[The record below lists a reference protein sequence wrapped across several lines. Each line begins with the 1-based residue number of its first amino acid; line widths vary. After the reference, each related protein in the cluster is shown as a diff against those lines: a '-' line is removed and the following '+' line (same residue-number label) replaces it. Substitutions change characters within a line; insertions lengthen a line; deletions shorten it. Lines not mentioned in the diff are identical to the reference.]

1 MEWTES
7 SKHPECSKC
16 LEMGNQ
22 FKSIICCSRGEL
34 IQTKRLYLNMRRG
47 IAAAFKCFCFR
58 RLTWRIMSAD
68 QRRLVVQIL
77 QPSVR
82 RLACHLENVSSR
94 L

>member
-22 FKSIICCSRGEL
+22 FKSIICCGRGEL

-47 IAAAFKCFCFR
+47 ISFKMLLFQEVDLEDYVSRPEKISCADIAAICQEAG
-58 RLTWRIMSAD
+58 MSLGE
-68 QRRLVVQIL
+68 R
-77 QPSVR
+77 
-82 RLACHLENVSSR
+82 
-94 L
+94 